1 MPYCSNCGNQLRE
14 GAKFCDS
21 CGKPVTSVDD
31 GSKRQTV
38 FEGKI
43 HKCPNCGEVIEAFQ
57 DDCPACGY
65 QFRDTTVTS
74 SVKDL
79 IENLQQIENEPKNYS
94 LSQLFSNGGLSQKVR
109 KQVVLINNYTI
120 PNTYE
125 DIWEF
130 LILASSRIKNV
141 RTDGPLSSNETALVN
156 AWKAKFDQAYHKALL
171 VIDTSDD
178 IQRIKDLY
186 SKTQTEVANNQR
198 KRTTSRVM
206 PFAICIALI
215 FVFFILSRI
224 LNSGGS
230 EYNYNYGVST
240 ENERLN
246 AIVEEVYD
254 YIDQENYTM
263 ARVKAASLSFNFTSN
278 YSDDYKDVAEN
289 WDKTREELLEIIDEA
304 EQKSKNQTNTG
315 GE

>member
-1 MPYCSNCGNQLRE
+1 MSFCTNCGNQLRE

-38 FEGKI
+38 YEGKI

-94 LSQLFSNGGLSQKVR
+94 LSQLFSNGGLNQKVR

-186 SKTQTEVANNQR
+186 SKTQTEVVNNQR
-198 KRTTSRVM
+198 KRTTRLVM
-206 PFAICIALI
+206 PVAIYFALMFVLLI
-215 FVFFILSRI
+215 FLRI
-224 LNSGGS
+224 PSSGRA
-230 EYNYNYGVST
+230 EYNYGVSK

-254 YIDQENYTM
+254 YIEQENYTM
-263 ARVKAASLSFNFTSN
+263 ARVKAASLSFNFTSEWS
-278 YSDDYKDVAEN
+278 SDYEAVAKK
-289 WDKTREELLEIIDEA
+289 WDKTREDLLEIIDEA
-304 EQKSKNQTNTG
+304 EQESKKQANTG